1 MAYVHVE
8 NLRVRIG
15 TGSSPIHA
23 VRGVT
28 LKIDRGEIHG
38 LAGESGSGKSMT
50 CLTLLGLVPQTA
62 EVAADRLEFD
72 GIDLLRADWR
82 TIRGARIAM
91 IPQDPAAAL
100 NPVYRIRYQMDRV
113 LGAHTRLRRRE
124 RVARAI
130 RLLEDVGLPDPQRVM
145 ALYPHQMSGGM
156 QQRALIA
163 MALGAGADLLI
174 ADEATTALDVTVQA
188 QLLSLL
194 SALRA
199 RYGLTIIFITH
210 DLALLSNFCDR
221 TSVMQHGRIVEHGA
235 VDALF
240 RTPRHPYTRAL
251 LAAIPGQYS
260 RGMRI
265 PTGAEAAGP
274 GPAGGT
280 DAA

>member
-1 MAYVHVE
+1 MAYVCVD
-8 NLRVRIG
+8 NLHVRIG
-15 TGSSPIHA
+15 TGSGSIHA

-38 LAGESGSGKSMT
+38 LAGESGSGKTMT
-50 CLTLLGLVPQTA
+50 CLTLLGLAPRTA

-72 GIDLLRADWR
+72 GVDLLRADWR
-82 TIRGARIAM
+82 TIRGARITM

-100 NPVYRIRYQMDRV
+100 NPVYRIRYQMERV
-113 LGAHTRLRRRE
+113 LCAHTRLRRRE
-124 RVARAI
+124 RSARAI
-130 RLLEDVGLPDPQRVM
+130 RLLEDVGLPDPERVM

-163 MALGAGADLLI
+163 MALAAGADLLI

-188 QLLSLL
+188 QLLNLL

-199 RYGLTIIFITH
+199 RHGLTIIFVTH

-221 TSVMQHGRIVEHGA
+221 ASVMQHGRIVEGGTA
-235 VDALF
+235 DALF
-240 RTPRHPYTRAL
+240 RTPGHPYTQAL
-251 LAAIPGQYS
+251 LAAAPGQYS

-265 PTGAEAAGP
+265 PTGLEAAEP
-274 GPAGGT
+274 RPIGGS
-280 DAA
+280 DAP

>member
-1 MAYVHVE
+1 MAYVQVE
-8 NLRVRIG
+8 NLHVRIG
-15 TGSSPIHA
+15 SGSSPVHA

-28 LKIDRGEIHG
+28 VEIEKGEIHG
-38 LAGESGSGKSMT
+38 LAGESGCGKSMT
-50 CLTLLGLVPQTA
+50 CLTLLGLVPEAA

-72 GIDLLRADWR
+72 GLDLLRANWR

-100 NPVYRIRYQMDRV
+100 NPVYRIRYQMERV
-113 LGAHTRLRRRE
+113 LCAHTDLRRRE
-124 RVARAI
+124 RTARAI
-130 RLLEDVGLPDPQRVM
+130 RLLEDVGLPDPERVM

-188 QLLSLL
+188 QLLKLL

-199 RYGLTIIFITH
+199 RHGLTIIFVTH
-210 DLALLSNFCDR
+210 DLALLSNFCDGA
-221 TSVMQHGRIVEHGA
+221 SIMQHGRIVERGTA
-235 VDALF
+235 DALF
-240 RTPRHPYTRAL
+240 RAPGHPYTQAL
-251 LAAIPGQYS
+251 LAAAPGQYS

-265 PTGAEAAGP
+265 PTGAEVAVTGTAGE
-274 GPAGGT
+274 A

>member
-8 NLRVRIG
+8 NLHVRIG

-38 LAGESGSGKSMT
+38 LAGESGSGKSMS

-100 NPVYRIRYQMDRV
+100 NPVYTIRYQMDRV
-113 LGAHTRLRRRE
+113 LGAHTRLNRRE
-124 RVARAI
+124 RVARGI

-163 MALGAGADLLI
+163 MALAAGADLLI

-199 RYGLTIIFITH
+199 RYGLTVIFITH

-221 TSVMQHGRIVEHGA
+221 ASVMQHGRIVEQGA

-240 RTPRHPYTRAL
+240 RTPGHPYTRAL

-265 PTGAEAAGP
+265 PTAAEAAGP